1 MPISIESY
9 KKIYTFFSLTA
20 HLQLKY
26 FKKGWVYIVFPQKMI
41 RAEAYLVKH
50 LR

>member
-26 FKKGWVYIVFPQKMI
+26 FEKGWVYIVLPQKMI
-41 RAEAYLVKH
+41 RAEAI
-50 LR
+50 